1 MNNRI
6 PFAPDLSLTREI
18 LAGVRVSPGKG
29 FARTVIEGDRILSIP
44 VVGGS
49 GILKRSD
56 INLDKIMI
64 SDHGR
69 WRQEHLGA
77 INATYGKTPYFPYIF
92 PELEKIY
99 REKSNGSLGEFNREL
114 FEFVYRF
121 LDVDSIR
128 KAIDEMNLRNPR
140 RLGQL
145 KRELE
150 TKVNLNYS
158 IFDALF
164 RLGKNTAFVIFDD

>member
-1 MNNRI
+1 
-6 PFAPDLSLTREI
+6 
-18 LAGVRVSPGKG
+18 
-29 FARTVIEGDRILSIP
+29 
-44 VVGGS
+44 
-49 GILKRSD
+49 
-56 INLDKIMI
+56 MI

-99 REKSNGSLGEFNREL
+99 WEKSNGSLGEFNREL